1 MSTSI
6 TEEQFNMLLGFKLHI
21 WTHYHENDASF
32 DPVFWAQKLDEK
44 GISWFVQ
51 NTVAI
56 LMETRANGFSSL
68 AGLLKAEGIE
78 VRHDR
83 CA

>member
-1 MSTSI
+1 MITSI
-6 TEEQFNMLLGFKLHI
+6 TEEQFNMLLGFKYHI
-21 WTHYHENDASF
+21 WTYYHENDASF
-32 DPVFWAQKLDEK
+32 DAMRWAEMLDK
-44 GISWFVQ
+44 AGINWFVQ

-68 AGLLKAEGIE
+68 AGLLKAKGIE
-78 VRHDR
+78 VRNDR